1 MRVNKSRTKGKNER
15 IAFAATE
22 NAKVWTSVRKTY
34 FSVDES
40 SPERIVEGLTKALG
54 MAAGGKTGAG
64 DGERSINIPQ
74 YYQRVAGVTW
84 N

>member
-1 MRVNKSRTKGKNER
+1 MRVNKSKTKGKNER

-34 FSVDES
+34 FSVEDR
-40 SPERIVEGLTKALG
+40 SPGRGGDVLTKALG
-54 MAAGGKTGAG
+54 MASGGKTGVDDG
-64 DGERSINIPQ
+64 DDSFNISQ
-74 YYQRVAGVTW
+74 YYQRVTGIPR